1 MKRRDFISKAGVGVV
16 AGVAGASALSA
27 PAIAGGH
34 KEINIEFSDKKVNF
48 LL

>member
-16 AGVAGASALSA
+16 AGVAGASTLSA

-34 KEINIEFSDKKVNF
+34 K
-48 LL
+48 